1 MEEKAYSW
9 IPFYSEFAEKL
20 VSYEND
26 RETLVLKIKNVF
38 KNIHMGLP
46 KLEDGELFDI
56 DPFTVF
62 GLFNKSITAANRIK
76 IINGFKDEFSIHV
89 TVPADFSGIPL
100 VNNQNATFYSFGNR
114 RGEHDIDH
122 LWKVFE
128 SAYDY
133 AKNKDAQSKTDFIQ
147 YYDICL
153 NQRNIKWNI
162 TMGLFWMAPYTFLNL
177 DSTNRDFILN
187 INNMPVDYVE
197 SLHGLKHVLK
207 GEEYLQLC
215 SNTIN
220 ILKNSQY
227 AYKTIPDLSEY
238 AWRTKPLEQ
247 DSNISSVSYL
257 RWMKPILNALR
268 KLNGSATPKEVRN
281 QIIIDENLSDE
292 EIGEKR
298 GKNNVNK
305 FENEV
310 SFARN
315 TLVYG
320 GYISKEIRGVWTL
333 TEEGN
338 KVDMTPELASK
349 IFQAEMRG
357 YAVSKKEDVID
368 NDVSTVR
375 YWIYAPGE
383 NLSMWDEFYQKG
395 IMAIGWG
402 ELGDLRNYSSKIEM
416 TKMMKEQ
423 YNPELSYKNSVHATW
438 QFVHDLKEN
447 DIIFVKKGMHQI
459 IGRGIVISDYSFDE
473 NRDDTYKNQRKVQW
487 THKGVWEYL
496 AKQAPMKTLTDMT
509 PYTDI
514 VNNLKSLFEDETDNK
529 EEIEEVFPIYDE
541 EDFLSQVYMSKKNY
555 HTLINLL
562 NMKKNIIL
570 QGPPG
575 VGKTYAAKRLAYSMI
590 GEKNPN
596 RVMMIQFHQSYAY
609 EDFIEGY
616 RPTENGFELRKG
628 VFYHFCKDAEIDSEN
643 KYFFIIDEINRGNL
657 SKIFCELFML
667 IENDKRGS
675 KYQMR
680 LLYSN
685 DLFYVP
691 DNVYIIGMM
700 NTADRSLAMMDY
712 ALRRRFAFFEMIP
725 AFDNDGFKNY
735 KENKDNAKFNKLI
748 DTVKRLNNEIEN
760 DDSLGS
766 GFRIGHSYFCRNDE
780 VTDEWMYSVVE
791 YEIIPLLKEYWFDE
805 PTKVQTWSDMLRGSI
820 SD

>member
-1 MEEKAYSW
+1 M
-9 IPFYSEFAEKL
+9 
-20 VSYEND
+20 
-26 RETLVLKIKNVF
+26 
-38 KNIHMGLP
+38 
-46 KLEDGELFDI
+46 
-56 DPFTVF
+56 
-62 GLFNKSITAANRIK
+62 
-76 IINGFKDEFSIHV
+76 
-89 TVPADFSGIPL
+89 
-100 VNNQNATFYSFGNR
+100 NNQNATFYSFGNR
-114 RGEHDIDH
+114 RGEHDIDN
-122 LWKVFE
+122 LWNVFE
-128 SAYDY
+128 SACNYSR
-133 AKNKDAQSKTDFIQ
+133 NKDEQSKTDFIK

-153 NQRNIKWNI
+153 SQRNIKWNI
-162 TMGLFWMAPYTFLNL
+162 SMGLFWVAPYTFLNL

-187 INNMPVDYVE
+187 NDNMPDDYVE

-215 SNTIN
+215 NNTIDT
-220 ILKNSQY
+220 LKNGQY
-227 AYKTIPDLSEY
+227 TYKTIPDLSEY
-238 AWRTKPLEQ
+238 AWQIKPLEQ
-247 DSNISSVSYL
+247 DLNVSKASYL
-257 RWMKPILNALR
+257 RWMKPLLTAL
-268 KLNGSATPKEVRN
+268 KELGGSAKPKEARN

-292 EIGEKR
+292 EVNITR

-310 SFARN
+310 AFARN
-315 TLVYG
+315 SLVYA
-320 GYISKEIRGVWTL
+320 GYISKEKRGIWTL
-333 TEEGN
+333 TKEGYE
-338 KVDMTPELASK
+338 VDMTIELASE
-349 IFQAEMRG
+349 IFRNEIAHLAIQ
-357 YAVSKKEDVID
+357 KKEDTID
-368 NDVSTVR
+368 EDVSTIH

-383 NLSMWDEFYQKG
+383 NSCMWDEFYQEG

-402 ELGDLRNYSSKIEM
+402 ELGDLRNYASKNEM
-416 TKMMKEQ
+416 TKMMKEK
-423 YNPELSYKNSVHATW
+423 YDPELSYKNSVHATW

-459 IGRGIVISDYSFDE
+459 IGRGIVTSDYIFDE

-487 THKGVWEYL
+487 THKGMWEYP

-509 PYTDI
+509 SYTDI
-514 VNNLKSLFEDETDNK
+514 VNNLKNLFEEEIEDK
-529 EEIEEVFPIYDE
+529 EEVEEVFPIYDE
-541 EDFLSQVYMSKKNY
+541 EDFLSQVYMSLENY
-555 HTLINLL
+555 HTLVNLL

-575 VGKTYAAKRLAYSMI
+575 VGKTYAAKRLAYAMI
-590 GEKNPN
+590 SEKNPN

-628 VFYHFCKDAEIDSEN
+628 VFYNFCKAAEIDSEN

-657 SKIFCELFML
+657 SKIFGELFML

-675 KYQMR
+675 KYQLR

-691 DNVYIIGMM
+691 ENVYIIGMM

-725 AFDNDGFKNY
+725 AFDNDGFNHY
-735 KENKDNAKFNKLI
+735 KEDKNNIKFNKLI
-748 DTVKRLNNEIEN
+748 ETMQQLNNQIEN

-766 GFRIGHSYFCRNDE
+766 GFRIGHSYFCTNEE
-780 VTDEWMYSVVE
+780 VTDEWMHSVVE

-805 PTKVQTWSDMLRGSI
+805 PAKVKTWSDMLRRSI